1 VKPSGKAT
9 LFGRGQSS
17 SNGDDITLPIDTPCL
32 RIVRRF
38 AVSPGVMFDTLTK
51 AESMR
56 VWWDDQ
62 TTFDIDLR
70 IGGQWTIIRKDGD
83 TVYTM
88 VGEYLEIERPHRLR
102 YTIAMPQFSP
112 NSDTI
117 SVEIAPDGG
126 GCMVTFV
133 QSGVD
138 IASELRDL
146 PPGETSGTEAG
157 YQQGFDLMAAAWAK
171 QAEPGAAAD
180 GRGV

>member
-1 VKPSGKAT
+1 M
-9 LFGRGQSS
+9 
-17 SNGDDITLPIDTPCL
+17 TLPIDTPCL